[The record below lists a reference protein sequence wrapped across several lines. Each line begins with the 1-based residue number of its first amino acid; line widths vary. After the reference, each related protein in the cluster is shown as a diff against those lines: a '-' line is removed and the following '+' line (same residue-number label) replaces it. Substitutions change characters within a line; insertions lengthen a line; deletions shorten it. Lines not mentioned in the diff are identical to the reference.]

1 MGWEQRGN
9 NQYYYRKEREGS
21 RVKSVYVGRGEIAHM
36 ISEIQSSSPVLER
49 LARATRSPD
58 ATFAGLGQFPQAID
72 AYKRAIAVK
81 PDDSESHY
89 LVGGAY
95 YGSRRFAEA
104 VNSLSRATEIK
115 PDYVP
120 YGLALGKAYFSLGNR
135 EAALRQHTKLKTLDS
150 EAANELV
157 KIMDGKTQ

>member
-1 MGWEQRGN
+1 MAEAYWNIGLSHHFAKR
-9 NQYYYRKEREGS
+9 YKEAVEAYGEYA
-21 RVKSVYVGRGEIAHM
+21 RVKPSAGTEFQFHHNFGIA
-36 ISEIQSSSPVLER
+36 
-49 LARATRSPD
+49 
-58 ATFAGLGQFPQAID
+58 FAGLGQFPQAID

-120 YGLALGKAYFSLGNR
+120 YELALGKAYFSLGNR